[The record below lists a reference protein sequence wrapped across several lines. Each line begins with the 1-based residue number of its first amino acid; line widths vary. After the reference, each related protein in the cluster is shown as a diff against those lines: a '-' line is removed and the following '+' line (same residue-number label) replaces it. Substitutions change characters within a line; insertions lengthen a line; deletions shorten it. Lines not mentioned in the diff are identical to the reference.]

1 MVCTRVLWTKTNVL
15 KKCCSR
21 KKCVVF
27 RLNKYVSAS
36 MKETYHEF
44 LRSFT
49 NIISNNIYSEK
60 DTTVK
65 LFSPLIKNDKIVFL
79 AADKESCTAILNKSD
94 YIRKVSKII
103 EKGMLQGKY
112 TETIDTAQ
120 SD

>member
-1 MVCTRVLWTKTNVL
+1 ML

-21 KKCVVF
+21 KKYVAV
-27 RLNKYVSAS
+27 RLSKYVNVS

-60 DTTVK
+60 DTTIK

-79 AADKESCTAILNKSD
+79 AADKKSCTTILNKSD
-94 YIRKVSKII
+94 YIRKVSVKVFS
-103 EKGMLQGKY
+103 LQ
-112 TETIDTAQ
+112 EF
-120 SD
+120 